1 MGKSKIINLSD
12 SRSKCLE
19 FDGYEKQYQQKII
32 NHADI
37 LFPNYICVAAEPRIS
52 TGKDMGGEVRK
63 PDLFLIHKEYKKWYV
78 VEVELSHHD
87 LMGHVVSQIEVF
99 HKGEYN
105 KPDVIRCIL
114 DSDTKNLLDHRQFA
128 NLIKE
133 VPQVCIIVD
142 RVTKEW
148 QSELKKY
155 DPTFIEVRF
164 YSEFLKDNY
173 IMIDGEDLW
182 EPDPNEITSFGFVK
196 QPGPGS
202 VAHFLKVR
210 DLSNFDKCISDVR
223 TIVIHNHNK
232 KIPQTWQVQIRGT
245 DKVIFPIDRE
255 IRNDLQIYSKKL
267 LCRDEHSILYFKEK
281 RP

>member
-1 MGKSKIINLSD
+1 MGKSKIIKLSD
-12 SRSKCLE
+12 GGSKYRE
-19 FDGYEKQYQQKII
+19 FDGYEKQYQLKII
-32 NHADI
+32 NNADI
-37 LFPNYICVAAEPRIS
+37 LFPNYICVAAEPSIS

-78 VEVELSHHD
+78 AEVELSHHD
-87 LMGHVVSQIEVF
+87 LMGHVVNQIQVF

-105 KPDVIRCIL
+105 KPDVIQCIL
-114 DSDTKNLLDHRQFA
+114 NSDTKNLLDHSQFA

-148 QSELKKY
+148 QSVLKKY

-164 YSEFLKDNY
+164 YSEFAKDMY

-182 EPDPNEITSFGFVK
+182 EPDPSEITSFRFVR

-202 VAHFLKVR
+202 VTHFLMVR
-210 DLSNFDKCISDVR
+210 DVSNFERYISDDK
-223 TIVIHNHNK
+223 TIVILNHNK
-232 KIPQTWQVQIRGT
+232 KIPQTWQVQIRGSG
-245 DKVIFPIDRE
+245 KAIFPIDRE
-255 IRNDLQIYSKKL
+255 IRNNLQSYSNNL
-267 LCRDEHSILYFKEK
+267 LCRDEHNILYFKEK